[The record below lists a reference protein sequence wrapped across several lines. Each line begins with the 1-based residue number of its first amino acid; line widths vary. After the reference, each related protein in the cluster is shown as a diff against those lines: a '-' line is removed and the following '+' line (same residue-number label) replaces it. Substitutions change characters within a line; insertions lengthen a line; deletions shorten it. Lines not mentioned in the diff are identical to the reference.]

1 MAKNELRQISRELI
15 IYPGQRPHHGPDTPR
30 NILYVAPNP
39 QFSNPLMKITAF
51 LPRSLSPCEAK
62 GKSEFRHTPARPGKL
77 LTVHYSPLPP
87 HHPLLVTTALHCKV
101 SDKLIRLTYFDVG
114 RRNIRGIVRT
124 HLQ

>member
-1 MAKNELRQISRELI
+1 MKTA
-15 IYPGQRPHHGPDTPR
+15 
-30 NILYVAPNP
+30 A
-39 QFSNPLMKITAF
+39 FSA
-51 LPRSLSPCEAK
+51 RSLSPCEAK
-62 GKSEFRHTPARPGKL
+62 GRSEFRHTPARPGKL

-124 HLQ
+124 HLQLNTSSSQRRQRGAPRSGDMLKSDT